1 MFFMQI
7 TVAILIPID
16 WLKNTKILKDRI
28 KKFYQ
33 KTVANKNAS
42 ASVDEKPFGPFDYP
56 GNDTKKLDLIEK
68 IWNEYYDCLGTKAKA
83 LNALKIVPPYAVA
96 GFAQTSIQ

>member
-42 ASVDEKPFGPFDYP
+42 ASVYEKPFGPLDYP